1 MHQIRQISKRMLQE
15 KLKENHATEMEGE
28 RKKDIMSL
36 LVRGRKESLA
46 SEPSGYALS
55 DEAMMDQVVRVF
67 FFSCYCFALKQHF
80 VKLTFLGAGHE
91 TTASGLAWVSRRENL
106 FFLFVRTWL
115 SFRLY
120 TSLQWIKKLRTN
132 SVQRSHLYWK
142 SILDLNTERSKNYS
156 GSIMSCTDWFYIVY
170 RSLTRNPTTEWRVY
184 VFFHL
189 FRWRSGK

>member
-1 MHQIRQISKRMLQE
+1 MHQIRQISQRMLQE

-46 SEPSGYALS
+46 SEPSGYTLS

-91 TTASGLAWVSRRENL
+91 TTASGLAWVSRSGSL
-106 FFLFVRTWL
+106 FFFSLRKNLTIIQTLYLLAVNKEAQDKLRAEVTPVLEVNPRPEYRTL
-115 SFRLY
+115 KE
-120 TSLQWIKKLRTN
+120 LQWLDH
-132 SVQRSHLYWK
+132 VMYGL
-142 SILDLNTERSKNYS
+142 ILHR
-156 GSIMSCTDWFYIVY
+156 I
-170 RSLTRNPTTEWRVY
+170 
-184 VFFHL
+184 
-189 FRWRSGK
+189 